1 MFSPL
6 YEKFG
11 NMEMLFG
18 NIIQIVGNI
27 KDLNEQDDVLYLPIY
42 MAGLL

>member
-18 NIIQIVGNI
+18 NNMQMVGNI